1 MERKIKLEE
10 YKLLKCML
18 KDLKTH
24 QFEIEDLKLVDEKAK
39 KIIEEFN
46 NTITSLENLDKE
58 NLNDKFLFG
67 EDQGRYIISVSDG
80 LASEVTKILDDKGIF
95 FQKIG
100 KTGGKKLIINDHEE
114 AAIETLKK
122 IHENWFN
129 NYLEE

>member
-1 MERKIKLEE
+1 MWINK
-10 YKLLKCML
+10 
-18 KDLKTH
+18 
-24 QFEIEDLKLVDEKAK
+24 
-39 KIIEEFN
+39 N
-46 NTITSLENLDKE
+46 ENRLMR
-58 NLNDKFLFG
+58 F
-67 EDQGRYIISVSDG
+67 
-80 LASEVTKILDDKGIF
+80 GIF

>member
-1 MERKIKLEE
+1 MKTSAIKLTTQHRQWIQVEKTLE
-10 YKLLKCML
+10 LK
-18 KDLKTH
+18 KSGKSN
-24 QFEIEDLKLVDEKAK
+24 FY
-39 KIIEEFN
+39 
-46 NTITSLENLDKE
+46 LDKE
-58 NLNDKFLFG
+58 NLNDKFLLG

-80 LASEVTKILDDKGIF
+80 LTSEVTKILDDKGIF

-100 KTGGKKLIINDHEE
+100 KAGGKKLIINDHEE